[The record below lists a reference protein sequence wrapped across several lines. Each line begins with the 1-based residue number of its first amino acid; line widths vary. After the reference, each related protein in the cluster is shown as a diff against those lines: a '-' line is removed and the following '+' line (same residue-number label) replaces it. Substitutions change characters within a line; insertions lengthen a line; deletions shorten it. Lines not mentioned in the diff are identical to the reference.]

1 MLTDVPNGRKKHNS
15 EQMQRM
21 RKNLRALHFHQAI
34 RGLRDVLSEEA
45 FKRIVGE
52 NGRKL
57 KHGK

>member
-1 MLTDVPNGRKKHNS
+1 VPNGRKKHNS

-21 RKNLRALHFHQAI
+21 RKNLRALHFHQAV